1 MLVSRPLTHEPIPNT
16 ATQFKQFHNSLYIY
30 TYINREQDE
39 RSQHFRSPVDSRT
52 NPQYRNII
60 KQPIDLNVIKT
71 RLQEAIYTSKKG
83 FVTGTNNSNTNV
95 GNINDNNM
103 NHNNTACICIY
114 VYVYVCMCIYVYM
127 YVCIYTYVYIYIYIY
142 IYE

>member
-1 MLVSRPLTHEPIPNT
+1 MLASRPLTHEPIADT
-16 ATQFKQFHNSLYIY
+16 AILFKQLYNSLSIY

-39 RSQHFRSPVDSRT
+39 RSHYFRSPVDSRT

-71 RLQEAIYTSKKG
+71 RLEEAIYTSKKG

-95 GNINDNNM
+95 ENINDNDM

-114 VYVYVCMCIYVYM
+114 VYMYVCMCIYGYM
-127 YVCIYTYVYIYIYIY
+127 YLYINIYIYIHM
-142 IYE
+142 